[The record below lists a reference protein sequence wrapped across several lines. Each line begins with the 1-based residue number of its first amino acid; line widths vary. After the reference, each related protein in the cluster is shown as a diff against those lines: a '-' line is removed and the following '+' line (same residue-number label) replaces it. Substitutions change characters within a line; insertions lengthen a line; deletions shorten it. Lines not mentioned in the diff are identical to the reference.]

1 MKDARSKTNQA
12 NLGKHVPTALDPTS
26 DSRTVALQI
35 SPALYTKLTNKAENH
50 GKTMSAYLRYL
61 LRHRP
66 LFDR

>member
-1 MKDARSKTNQA
+1 MKDARSKTSRA

-26 DSRTVALQI
+26 DSRTVALRI
-35 SPALYTKLTNKAENH
+35 SPALYAELANEAEGH